1 MSATAKARRA
11 RLILVTGLSGSGK
24 SSVARGFEDL
34 GYFCV
39 DNLPLPLL
47 RELLTRPLELIDG
60 RDRIAVIADVR
71 APGFPGQ
78 PPDLLAHVDRERVEP
93 TLVFL
98 EASDEALLR
107 RYSETRR
114 SHPLAADLPVIEGI
128 RRERELL
135 ADLRGAAD
143 LVLDTTDWTIHQVRD
158 WIRREFAEQERPSG
172 AMSISVVSF
181 GFKFGLPQ
189 GTDLLFDV
197 RYLPNPHFVPE
208 LRERTGLEGPVRAF
222 LSDQKEYGELVD
234 RLAELLLYLLP
245 RYRRENRSYLTIGV
259 GCTGGKHRS
268 VAVAEDLAAKLQASG
283 WVLRVLHRDIA
294 K

>member
-39 DNLPLPLL
+39 DNLPLPPL

-60 RDRIAVIADVR
+60 RDINDDVADLR
-71 APGFPGQ
+71 APGFTGQ
-78 PPDLLAHVDRERVEP
+78 TPDLLAHVDRERVEP
-93 TLVFL
+93 KLVFL

>member
-1 MSATAKARRA
+1 M
-11 RLILVTGLSGSGK
+11 
-24 SSVARGFEDL
+24 
-34 GYFCV
+34 
-39 DNLPLPLL
+39 
-47 RELLTRPLELIDG
+47 
-60 RDRIAVIADVR
+60 
-71 APGFPGQ
+71 
-78 PPDLLAHVDRERVEP
+78 
-93 TLVFL
+93 
-98 EASDEALLR
+98 
-107 RYSETRR
+107 
-114 SHPLAADLPVIEGI
+114 IEGI